1 MKIAMEEYRMKYF
14 FFTSVNYYVYSF
26 MWMILAALVQQ
37 SQRAKLVSIS
47 FTWREFLAGLMACGD
62 EVRGQRAKTPVP
74 TPDLSSP
81 CRTSP
86 RMAVSPLQ
94 KSPCQRPCH
103 PHWKRPRTPDFEKT
117 GGLSQSTS
125 GRYVLCT
132 SRGLVWVFGFVKSWS
147 MSSHGFTPQLSFS
160 KATPCFMYHQVFDT
174 NIFWRWILK
183 TLGGDSMALV
193 ITSSTVK

>member
-1 MKIAMEEYRMKYF
+1 
-14 FFTSVNYYVYSF
+14 
-26 MWMILAALVQQ
+26 
-37 SQRAKLVSIS
+37 
-47 FTWREFLAGLMACGD
+47 MACGD
-62 EVRGQRAKTPVP
+62 EVRGQRARTPVP
-74 TPDLSSP
+74 TPALSSP

-132 SRGLVWVFGFVKSWS
+132 SRGLVWVFDFVKSWS
-147 MSSHGFTPQLSFS
+147 MSSQGFTLQLSFS
-160 KATPCFMYHQVFDT
+160 KATPCFMYHQVFDSG
-174 NIFWRWILK
+174 W
-183 TLGGDSMALV
+183 GDSMALV
-193 ITSSTVK
+193 ITSSTVIKCTYCLPHSEALHLRCLLAKHLIRTLWHPRPFFAPSNKRQQAKA